1 MTLLTKLNWHS
12 FWGRESEL
20 NSLQKKVLSMHSV
33 ISVLPCHKNR
43 LAKAG
48 EVYECSSLTEL
59 QSSATINNTE

>member
-1 MTLLTKLNWHS
+1 MTQLTKLNWHS
-12 FWGRESEL
+12 FWGGWEVKL
-20 NSLQKKVLSMHSV
+20 ITKKVLSMHSV
-33 ISVLPCHKNR
+33 KSVLPCHKNR